1 MLGKQEAGQPFV
13 DSVVLYLTS
22 HRGLLPAPCAWSP
35 PQAVGKDSFI
45 SVAKSFCADLT
56 TPLFSIKPILPAFYL
71 VESLQTFL
79 IC

>member
-13 DSVVLYLTS
+13 YSVVLYLTL
-22 HRGLLPAPCAWSP
+22 HYGLLPAPCTWRLP
-35 PQAVGKDSFI
+35 RAVEKDSFI
-45 SVAKSFCADLT
+45 SVANFCCADLT
-56 TPLFSIKPILPAFYL
+56 TLLFSINLILPAFYL